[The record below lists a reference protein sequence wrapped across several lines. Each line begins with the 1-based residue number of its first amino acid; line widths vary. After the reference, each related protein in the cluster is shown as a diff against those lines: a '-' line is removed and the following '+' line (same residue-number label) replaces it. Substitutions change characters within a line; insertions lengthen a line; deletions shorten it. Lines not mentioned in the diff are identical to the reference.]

1 MDFRSFPVAF
11 VRSSV
16 SPSTRCPLR
25 SKRRSP
31 LSPSFRCGPKPQRSS
46 SESSSPRPGADQGKS
61 QPWCVSVCASVC
73 VCVSV
78 SREDLKLAVQ
88 SGDWK
93 EVREFYLTTFN
104 SFIEINA
111 AFKVKHTLLSS
122 LSLTHSLIS
131 IPSSSYFFLN
141 CVLRMLKR
149 GACCCVPQ
157 IHLCLLQVHLFRAN
171 PCFSDDG
178 LLRCFSKTGANKR
191 SSRLQRSFF
200 KRTFQNQTGTTS
212 CFLLHCDWLLLRV
225 SQQR

>member
-1 MDFRSFPVAF
+1 MSPAAQDLELTKAKANLGVCLC
-11 VRSSV
+11 VR
-16 SPSTRCPLR
+16 L
-25 SKRRSP
+25 
-31 LSPSFRCGPKPQRSS
+31 
-46 SESSSPRPGADQGKS
+46 
-61 QPWCVSVCASVC
+61 C

-149 GACCCVPQ
+149 GACCCVSGVRASPRATDTP
-157 IHLCLLQVHLFRAN
+157 LFA
-171 PCFSDDG
+171 
-178 LLRCFSKTGANKR
+178 TG
-191 SSRLQRSFF
+191 SP
-200 KRTFQNQTGTTS
+200 
-212 CFLLHCDWLLLRV
+212 V
-225 SQQR
+225 